1 MLHLRT
7 DCPTMLL
14 NGLGESVQS
23 APEEEQNSVRFLVPF
38 SHYGPENVQK

>member
-7 DCPTMLL
+7 DCRTMLL

-23 APEEEQNSVRFLVPF
+23 APEEQNSVRFLVPF
-38 SHYGPENVQK
+38 SRYGPENVEK